1 MSTETRIKKLPIQYR
16 YLELQ
21 PQTEE
26 QKQARTMS
34 FSVSSE
40 YPCDRWYGTEILDHS
55 PESIDLSD
63 FNDGAPVL
71 FDHDTSKI
79 VGVVESP
86 YLGDRKLGIKMRF
99 GNTAIADEVYQ
110 NCVDGI
116 LKKVS
121 IGYSIQEMRLDD
133 PENDVY
139 RAVKWKPLEA
149 SFVAIPADPTVGIGR
164 SSANIEYDVK
174 ILDDNIE
181 REIPLPESIRSE
193 PEMTLTV
200 TEPTVDD
207 VREIL
212 AMGKRYEDLELANE
226 LIQNGT
232 SLADAKTRFLD
243 KLSERSKQSPISE
256 SPVLGFTKENNKEF
270 SMLRA
275 IRDHVEGRWHQSVFN
290 SFEKECSDEMAKRMG
305 KESSGILLPL
315 GDLTV
320 DRATLQRSM
329 PNFRS
334 PYATN
339 TPASGGNLVQ
349 TTLDAANFY
358 DVLRNIPMLFRIG
371 ANSLT
376 GLVGNIAIP
385 RRTGVSTAYWVAEGQ
400 GLTESRGSFG
410 QLAFLPKT
418 LGVLTSI
425 TRQMM
430 LQSTPDIEQLTRMDL
445 LMVMALE
452 IDRAGIYGSGL
463 NNEPRGILN
472 TAGIGNVTDGSSGT
486 TLSFNKLVQL
496 ETIVSDLNADF
507 EGSRTYL
514 TNAKGVGT
522 MKGLTSTTG
531 YPLWIGSEDLGLQP
545 GTPGIINGYPVARSN
560 QIPKNLTKGSVQNLS
575 AIIYGDFSQLWYA
588 FWGTLEILPNPYGK
602 GYDSGSIEM
611 RVLQTM
617 DIQLRRVEAFAAITD
632 LITT

>member
-1 MSTETRIKKLPIQYR
+1 
-16 YLELQ
+16 
-21 PQTEE
+21 
-26 QKQARTMS
+26 MS

-55 PESIDLSD
+55 PESIDLTD

-71 FDHDTSKI
+71 FDHNTSKI
-79 VGVVESP
+79 VGVVEEP
-86 YLGDRKLGIKMRF
+86 YLSDRKLGIKMRF

-116 LKKVS
+116 IKKVS
-121 IGYSIQEMRLDD
+121 IGYSIQEMKLDD
-133 PENDVY
+133 PKNDVY
-139 RAVKWKPLEA
+139 RATKWKPMET

-164 SSANIEYDVK
+164 SGANVEYDVN

-181 REIPLPESIRSE
+181 REIQEIPQPQEPIRSE
-193 PEMTLTV
+193 IEMSVTLN
-200 TEPTVDD
+200 EPSVDD

-212 AMGKRYEDLELANE
+212 MMGKRYDDLALANE
-226 LIQNGT
+226 LVQANV

-243 KLSERSKQSPISE
+243 KLNERSKQSPIASE
-256 SPVLGFTKENNKEF
+256 NPVLGFTKQDNKEF

-275 IRDHVEGRWHQSVFN
+275 IRDHIEGRWHQNGFN
-290 SFEKECSDEMAKRMG
+290 SFEKECSDEMAKRTG

-320 DRATLQRSM
+320 DRSTLERSM
-329 PNFRS
+329 PNFRA

-376 GLVGNIAIP
+376 GLVGNISIP

-400 GLTESRGSFG
+400 GLTESRGNFG
-410 QLAFLPKT
+410 QLSFLPKT

-452 IDRAGIYGSGL
+452 IDRAGIYGSGV

-522 MKGLTSTTG
+522 MKGLQSTTG

-560 QIPKNLTKGSVQNLS
+560 QVPKNLVKGSTQNLS